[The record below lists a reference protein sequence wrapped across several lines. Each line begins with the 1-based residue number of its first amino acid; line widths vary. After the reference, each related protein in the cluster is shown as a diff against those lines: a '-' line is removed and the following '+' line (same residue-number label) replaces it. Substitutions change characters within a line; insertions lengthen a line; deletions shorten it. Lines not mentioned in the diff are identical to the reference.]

1 MTMLSLFQSNLL
13 YLFTITFLIIS
24 LISCEKDPSTF
35 SNYDQITQT
44 SIEGN
49 YKIDFN
55 TSIITGKVK
64 IYFKA
69 QMDGEVIV
77 LDTNGLTILSVIDS
91 HTGYDLEWKLDTKH
105 SLDSLGTPLKIYKEY
120 STNETV
126 PILINYQTSPN
137 GAGIQWLKPEMTS
150 GKIHPYMFTQCAFI
164 YCRMLLP
171 CQDTPSA
178 KVTVSTSITVPKQLV
193 ALNSGIYK
201 SSIVN
206 ANTTTYFYY
215 QKLPIPTYLIAIAVG
230 NLEGRK
236 ISERTTV
243 YAEPEEVD
251 KAAFEF
257 ADTDKFIQI
266 AEAYTFAYEWGEYNI
281 LVLPP
286 SFPYGGMEN
295 PCLTF
300 VTPSLI
306 SGDKSLVNMIAHEIS
321 HSWAGNLVTMS
332 TWTDFWLNEGFAML
346 LQRKIDTELY
356 GIEVAK
362 LSSQI
367 GFFTLREQILNFGES
382 HDYTSLHPYLVGVN
396 FDDAFSDIPYEKGY
410 NFLYHI
416 EQLINNEAQEDL
428 FKIIIRTYFSEFK
441 YKTVTYIKFRT
452 FIEEQLI
459 KYFGNDTALN
469 ITTAINWKNWVFDP
483 GFPEIKNDFSNTL
496 SDECDLYV
504 TKLMNGDS
512 MSGFDLVFKE
522 WHEYQREYF
531 LSTVIA
537 DPRSSKINDEQYT
550 VFSEVLSLGKG
561 WNININ
567 AAFFNIMLLNKKVDE
582 ESMLMLES
590 FLAKNGRMKFIRPL
604 YSALAKLNKSKA
616 MEILNKNRNFYHPI
630 TLRLIESDLSKII
643 N

>member
-1 MTMLSLFQSNLL
+1 MSPRLL
-13 YLFTITFLIIS
+13 LITALLLTAF
-24 LISCEKDPSTF
+24 ISCEKDPSTF

-69 QMDGEVIV
+69 QMDGEVII
-77 LDTNGLTILSVIDS
+77 LDTNELTILSVIDS
-91 HTGYDLEWKLDTKH
+91 NTGYDLEWKLDTKH

-120 STNETV
+120 TTNETV
-126 PILINYQTSPN
+126 PILINYQTSPT

-178 KVTVSTSITVPKQLV
+178 KVIVSTSITVPKPLV

-201 SSIVN
+201 SSIEN

-215 QKLPIPTYLIAIAVG
+215 QRLPIPTYLIAIAVG

-257 ADTDKFIQI
+257 SDTDKFIQI

-306 SGDKSLVNMIAHEIS
+306 AGDKSLVNTIAHEIS

-346 LQRKIDTELY
+346 LQRKIETELY
-356 GIEVAK
+356 GTEVAK

-367 GFFTLREQILNFGES
+367 GYFTLTEQILNFGES

-416 EQLINNEAQEDL
+416 EQLINNEAKEDL
-428 FKIIIRTYFSEFK
+428 FKIIIRAYFTEFK
-441 YKTVTYIKFRT
+441 YKTITYIAFRT

-459 KYFGNDTALN
+459 KYFGETKALN

-483 GFPEIKNDFSNTL
+483 GFPEIKNDFSNSL
-496 SDECDLYV
+496 SDECDLYL

-512 MSGFDLVFKE
+512 MNGFDLVFKE

-537 DPRSSKINDEQYT
+537 DPRSSMLRDEQYK

-561 WNININ
+561 WNVNISG
-567 AAFFNIMLLNKKVDE
+567 AFFNIMLLNKKVDE
-582 ESMLMLES
+582 ESMMMLES
-590 FLAKNGRMKFIRPL
+590 FLATNGRMKFIRPL
-604 YSALAKLNKSKA
+604 YLALAKINKRKA

-630 TLRLIESDLSKII
+630 TLRLIEADLSKII

>member
-1 MTMLSLFQSNLL
+1 MSPRLL
-13 YLFTITFLIIS
+13 LITALLLTAF
-24 LISCEKDPSTF
+24 ISCEKDPSTF

-69 QMDGEVIV
+69 QMDGEVII
-77 LDTNGLTILSVIDS
+77 LDTNELTILSVIDS
-91 HTGYDLEWKLDTKH
+91 NTGYDLEWKLDTKH

-120 STNETV
+120 TTNETV
-126 PILINYQTSPN
+126 PILINYQTSPT

-178 KVTVSTSITVPKQLV
+178 KVIVSTSITVPKPLV

-201 SSIVN
+201 SSIEN

-215 QKLPIPTYLIAIAVG
+215 QRLPIPTYLIAIAVG

-257 ADTDKFIQI
+257 SDTDKFIQI

-306 SGDKSLVNMIAHEIS
+306 AGDKSLVNTIAHEIS

-346 LQRKIDTELY
+346 LQRKIETELY
-356 GIEVAK
+356 GTEVAK

-367 GFFTLREQILNFGES
+367 GYFTLTEQILNFGES

-416 EQLINNEAQEDL
+416 EQLINNEAKEDL
-428 FKIIIRTYFSEFK
+428 FKIIIRAYFTEFK
-441 YKTVTYIKFRT
+441 YKTITYIAFRT

-459 KYFGNDTALN
+459 KYFGETKALN

-483 GFPEIKNDFSNTL
+483 GFPEIKNDFSNSL
-496 SDECDLYV
+496 SDECDLYL

-512 MSGFDLVFKE
+512 MNGFDLVFKE

-537 DPRSSKINDEQYT
+537 DPRSSMLKDEQYK

-561 WNININ
+561 WNVNISG
-567 AAFFNIMLLNKKVDE
+567 AFFNIMLLNKKVDE
-582 ESMLMLES
+582 ESLMMLES
-590 FLAKNGRMKFIRPL
+590 FLATNGRMKFIRPL
-604 YSALAKLNKSKA
+604 YLALAKINKRKA

-630 TLRLIESDLSKII
+630 TLRLIEADLSKII

>member
-1 MTMLSLFQSNLL
+1 MSQRLL
-13 YLFTITFLIIS
+13 LITALLLTAF
-24 LISCEKDPSTF
+24 ISCEKDPSTF

-69 QMDGEVIV
+69 QMDGEVII
-77 LDTNGLTILSVIDS
+77 LDTNELTILSVIDS
-91 HTGYDLEWKLDTKH
+91 NTGYDLEWKLDTKH

-120 STNETV
+120 TTNETV
-126 PILINYQTSPN
+126 PILINYQTSPT

-178 KVTVSTSITVPKQLV
+178 KVIVSTSITVPKPLV

-201 SSIVN
+201 SSIEN

-215 QKLPIPTYLIAIAVG
+215 QRLPIPTYLIAIAVG

-251 KAAFEF
+251 KAALEF

-266 AEAYTFAYEWGEYNI
+266 AEAYTYGYEWGEYNI
-281 LVLPP
+281 LLLPP

-306 SGDKSLVNMIAHEIS
+306 AGDKSLVNTIAHEIS

-346 LQRKIDTELY
+346 LQRKIETELY
-356 GIEVAK
+356 GTEVAK

-367 GFFTLREQILNFGES
+367 GYFTLTEQILNFGES

-416 EQLINNEAQEDL
+416 EQLINNEAKEDL
-428 FKIIIRTYFSEFK
+428 FKIIIRAYFTEFK
-441 YKTVTYIKFRT
+441 YKTITYIAFRT

-459 KYFGNDTALN
+459 KYFGETKALN

-483 GFPEIKNDFSNTL
+483 GFPEIKNDFSNSL
-496 SDECDLYV
+496 SDECDLYL

-512 MSGFDLVFKE
+512 MNGFDLVFKE

-537 DPRSSKINDEQYT
+537 DPRSSMLKDEQYK

-561 WNININ
+561 WNVNISG
-567 AAFFNIMLLNKKVDE
+567 AFFNIMLLNKKVDE
-582 ESMLMLES
+582 ESLMMLES
-590 FLAKNGRMKFIRPL
+590 FLATNGRMKFIRPL
-604 YSALAKLNKSKA
+604 YLALAKINKRKA

-630 TLRLIESDLSKII
+630 TLRLIEADLSKII

>member
-1 MTMLSLFQSNLL
+1 MILLKLQPSHLFH
-13 YLFTITFLIIS
+13 LFTITLLLTAF
-24 LISCEKDPSTF
+24 ISCEKDPSTF

-69 QMDGEVIV
+69 QMDGEVII
-77 LDTNGLTILSVIDS
+77 LDTNELTILSVIDS
-91 HTGYDLEWKLDTKH
+91 NTGYDLEWKLDTKH

-120 STNETV
+120 TTNETV
-126 PILINYQTSPN
+126 PILINYQTSPT

-178 KVTVSTSITVPKQLV
+178 KVIVSTSITVPKPLV

-201 SSIVN
+201 SSIEN

-215 QKLPIPTYLIAIAVG
+215 QRLPIPTYLIAIAVG

-251 KAAFEF
+251 KAALEF

-266 AEAYTFAYEWGEYNI
+266 AEAYTYGYEWGEYNI
-281 LVLPP
+281 LLLPP

-306 SGDKSLVNMIAHEIS
+306 AGDKSLVNTIAHEIS

-346 LQRKIDTELY
+346 LQRKIETELY
-356 GIEVAK
+356 GTEVAK

-367 GFFTLREQILNFGES
+367 GYFTLTEQILNFGES

-416 EQLINNEAQEDL
+416 EQLINNEAKEDL
-428 FKIIIRTYFSEFK
+428 FKIIIRAYFTEFK
-441 YKTVTYIKFRT
+441 YKTITYIAFRT

-459 KYFGNDTALN
+459 KYFGETKALN

-483 GFPEIKNDFSNTL
+483 GFPEIKNDFSNSL
-496 SDECDLYV
+496 SDECDLYL

-512 MSGFDLVFKE
+512 MNGFDLVFKE

-537 DPRSSKINDEQYT
+537 DPRSSMLKDEQYK

-561 WNININ
+561 WNVNISG
-567 AAFFNIMLLNKKVDE
+567 AFFNIMLLNKKVDE
-582 ESMLMLES
+582 ESLMMLES
-590 FLAKNGRMKFIRPL
+590 FLATNGRMKFIRPL
-604 YSALAKLNKSKA
+604 YLALAKINKRKA

-630 TLRLIESDLSKII
+630 TLRLIEADLSKII